1 MEDGTGTLHGLGMA
15 GDQLAAYLD
24 EMLLEEAQEAA
35 EERGT
40 TAERELDSPGF
51 AAARS
56 ASSYAIR
63 LITANN
69 AFVARQL
76 LDLGVLAPGAG
87 STGAAPAGEE

>member
-1 MEDGTGTLHGLGMA
+1 MRDAAGTLHGLGMA
-15 GDQLAAYLD
+15 EDQLAAYLD

-35 EERGT
+35 TERGT

-69 AFVARQL
+69 AFLARQMI
-76 LDLGVLAPGAG
+76 DLGLLPTAG
-87 STGAAPAGEE
+87 DSTDAAADEEI